1 MSLAYLA
8 TTGNR
13 KVHFEFAVGNQTHLP
28 SCGSGGPIIGRLAEL
43 DDLDGLEALI
53 AALTTANIAP
63 SRVCRRCFGAR
74 TVATYT
80 TRVAEEAS

>member
-13 KVHFEFAVGNQTHLP
+13 KVHFEFAVGHLAHLP
-28 SCGSGGPIIGRLAEL
+28 SCGSGMPIVERLAEL
-43 DDLDGLEALI
+43 DDQGGIDHLI
-53 AALTTANIAP
+53 AALTAAGIAP

-80 TRVAEEAS
+80 ARLEEAS

>member
-13 KVHFEFAVGNQTHLP
+13 KVHFEFASGALTHMP
-28 SCGSGGPIIGRLAEL
+28 SCGSGNPIVERLAEL

-53 AALTTANIAP
+53 VALTAARIAP
-63 SRVCRRCFGAR
+63 PRVCRRCFGAK
-74 TVATYT
+74 
-80 TRVAEEAS
+80 